1 MEPSAAIFTPTNKRR
16 RRRKRRASAAQ
27 PTPAALA
34 VVGVNDV
41 SVIGPE
47 LEMNVVFNTTASE
60 PLNDPSAADPTKW
73 TARYQGQKY
82 VGSLIGAVD
91 FETLYLQMTPAGAEA
106 GPDVLSYANAPSDVA
121 DSLGRQL
128 AAFAGRAI

>member
-1 MEPSAAIFTPTNKRR
+1 MDPSPPFIPRKPRVH
-16 RRRKRRASAAQ
+16 RKRHRVAGD
-27 PTPAALA
+27 PPPAALA
-34 VVGVNDV
+34 VIGVTAI

-47 LEMNVVFNTTASE
+47 LEMNVVFNATPSD

-91 FETLYLQMTPAGAEA
+91 FETMYLQLTPSGAEA
-106 GPDVLSYANAPSDVA
+106 GPDVLSYANAPSDIA

-128 AAFAGRAI
+128 AAFAGFPLP

>member
-1 MEPSAAIFTPTNKRR
+1 MNLPPEFIPAKTRVH
-16 RRRKRRASAAQ
+16 RKRRAASAAA
-27 PTPAALA
+27 PPAAALSVVA
-34 VVGVNDV
+34 VTGL

-47 LEMNVVFNTTASE
+47 IEMNVVFNTTAAD

-73 TARYQGQKY
+73 TARYQGQRY

-91 FETLYLQMTPAGAEA
+91 FETAYLQMTPSSAEA
-106 GPDVLSYANAPSDVA
+106 GPDVLSYANAPSDIA

-128 AAFAGRAI
+128 GAFAGLPI